1 MWEIDR
7 ETVAK
12 VLRFLSQGLRE
23 IDLEKARQG
32 QKRLASRV
40 TTSAS
45 KQIDL
50 STEVDSK
57 TTTSLTSTTKE
68 KQTDQEDI
76 DLEDHTKFD
85 LRLSLDL
92 CEVRLKRFDSNE
104 LCKMCISGLGLNMT
118 QKISSVDVKMKFDF
132 LDLTEQKREIL
143 HVPRTV
149 LHFAQIKDDSSIF
162 RGYNID
168 LDVMISPDVRLVFV
182 NRFVQDVVRYS
193 TTGPIIRAANEMS
206 EAPVVRCV
214 RAQILLTGIKINSKH
229 NALEHTG
236 TFCDRDCKGDV

>member
-92 CEVRLKRFDSNE
+92 CKVRLKRFDSNE
-104 LCKMCISGLGLNMT
+104 LCKICISCLGLNMT
-118 QKISSVDVKMKFDF
+118 QQISSVDV
-132 LDLTEQKREIL
+132 
-143 HVPRTV
+143 
-149 LHFAQIKDDSSIF
+149 
-162 RGYNID
+162 
-168 LDVMISPDVRLVFV
+168 
-182 NRFVQDVVRYS
+182 
-193 TTGPIIRAANEMS
+193 
-206 EAPVVRCV
+206 
-214 RAQILLTGIKINSKH
+214 
-229 NALEHTG
+229 
-236 TFCDRDCKGDV
+236 